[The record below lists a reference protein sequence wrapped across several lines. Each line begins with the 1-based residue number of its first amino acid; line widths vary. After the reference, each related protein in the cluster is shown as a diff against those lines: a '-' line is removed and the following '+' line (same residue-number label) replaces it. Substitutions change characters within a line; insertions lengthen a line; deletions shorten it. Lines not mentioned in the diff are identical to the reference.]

1 MSVYLHDI
9 PLSQAQERLRQALQ
23 EADLWRVL
31 GVEEIPLDEN
41 ALGRVTAEPIWAEVS
56 SPHYH
61 ASAMDGFAV
70 RADDTN
76 GAQPTTP
83 VQLSVISDQSSV
95 ISNLVIG
102 NSAQYVDT
110 GDPLP
115 GWANAVIPIEN
126 VESLDENDQITTE
139 IRKPKS
145 IRIRASVTPW
155 SHVRPLGED
164 IVATQLVLPTG
175 HVLRPADLGAIAASG
190 HQTIKVARKPKVAI
204 LPTGTE
210 LVPIGS
216 KLKAGDILEYNSLV
230 IAAQI
235 KQIGGEPTRY
245 PITKDDFDLIC
256 ERVQEAAQTHD
267 LVLLNAGSS
276 AGAEDFSSR
285 VVEKLGTLLVHGVAV
300 RPGHPVI
307 LGVIASGAKQ
317 SPNAGEI
324 ASSLPLVAPRNDM
337 IPIIGV
343 PGYPVSAALT
353 IDIFVEPLL
362 AKWLGRRP
370 LELPTEEATLTR
382 KLVSP
387 AGDDDF
393 VRVAVGRVGDKLLAA
408 PLSRG
413 AGVITSLVQAD
424 GLALIPS
431 GTQGMEAGEK
441 VQVRLYRNKSEIEKT
456 IFCIGSHDLTL
467 DLIAQFLAEHDRR
480 LASANVGSQ
489 GGLVALRRGEAH
501 IAGSHLLDTQT
512 GEYNIS
518 YIRQYMPNIP
528 VKVVALVGRDQ
539 GLIVKKGNPK
549 GIKSLG
555 DLAGTGQG
563 RGVQFVNRQRGA
575 GTRVLLDYHLNLM
588 TISPDSIAG
597 YYQEEYTH
605 LGVAAAVASGRADC
619 GLGVAAAAQALDLD
633 FIPLF
638 QERYDLVIPKLF
650 ADDDLLAPLF
660 DLLADSRF
668 QEAVSQLKGYDV
680 SVMGN
685 GILED

>member
-9 PLSQAQERLRQALQ
+9 PLVRAQARLKQALQ
-23 EADLWRVL
+23 DAVLWRVL
-31 GVEEIPLDEN
+31 GSEAIPLDEN
-41 ALGRVTAEPIWAEVS
+41 ALGRVTSEAVWAKTS

-70 RADDTN
+70 RALMTN
-76 GAQPTTP
+76 GALPSRP
-83 VQLSVISDQSSV
+83 VMLQL
-95 ISNLVIG
+95 G
-102 NSAQYVDT
+102 PEAEYVDT

-126 VESLDENDQITTE
+126 AESLDEHGNLTDD
-139 IRKPKS
+139 IRDPAS
-145 IRIRASVTPW
+145 IRIRASVAPW
-155 SHVRPLGED
+155 GHIRPLGED
-164 IVATQLVLPTG
+164 IVATQLVLSAG
-175 HVLRPADLGAIAASG
+175 HSLRPVDLGAIAAAG
-190 HQTIKVARKPKVAI
+190 HLDVKVARKPRVAI

-216 KLKAGDILEYNSLV
+216 KLKTGDILEYNSLV

-235 KQIGGEPTRY
+235 KSMGGEPTRY
-245 PITKDDFDLIC
+245 PIIKDDFDLIC
-256 ERVQEAAQTHD
+256 QRVEEAARDHD

-276 AGAEDFSSR
+276 AGAEDFSAN
-285 VVEKLGTLLVHGVAV
+285 VVEKLGQLLVHGVAV

-307 LGVIASGAKQ
+307 LGVIAKKAEPDKAF
-317 SPNAGEI
+317 PDPVREI
-324 ASSLPLVAPRNDM
+324 ASQTSRNDV

-353 IDIFVEPLL
+353 IDIFVEPVI

-370 LELPTEEATLTR
+370 RELHTETATLTR

-393 VRVAVGRVGDKLLAA
+393 VRVAVGKVGDKLLAA

-424 GLALIPS
+424 GLALVPS
-431 GTQGMEAGEK
+431 GTQGIEAGQK
-441 VQVRLYRNKSEIEKT
+441 VQVRLYRSKAEIERT
-456 IFCIGSHDLTL
+456 ILSIGSHDLTL
-467 DLIAQFLAEHDRR
+467 DLMAQFLAEHDRR
-480 LASANVGSQ
+480 LTSANVGSQ

-501 IAGSHLLDTQT
+501 FAGSHLLNPKT

-528 VKVVALVGRDQ
+528 VRVVALVMREQ
-539 GLIVKKGNPK
+539 GLIVDRGNPK

-555 DLAGTGQG
+555 DLH
-563 RGVQFVNRQRGA
+563 RHNVQFVNRQRGA
-575 GTRVLLDYHLNLM
+575 GTRVLLDYHLNM
-588 TISPDSIAG
+588 MSIDQSSIEG
-597 YYQEEYTH
+597 YQQEEYTH
-605 LGVAAAVASGRADC
+605 LGVAASVASGRADC
-619 GLGVAAAAQALDLD
+619 GLGIAAAAQALDLD

-638 QERYDLVIPKLF
+638 QERYDLVIPKQF
-650 ADDDLLAPLF
+650 ADDALLAPLF
-660 DLLADSRF
+660 EVLADSGFRK
-668 QEAVSQLKGYDV
+668 EVSQLTGYDI
-680 SVMGN
+680 SVMGTI
-685 GILED
+685 ILED